1 MKRSALILG
10 ALTLAAA
17 LMPAAATGPPVRDL
31 GTVGTTYPVAEP
43 DALEEILE
51 AARKVDWSKV
61 FDRSKWAERLR
72 SFKPPQ
78 LPELPRAARDRVR
91 PVDLTWTLPFD
102 IPRVNSKG
110 EVVGVLYPK
119 GYAFNPL
126 EYVTYTKTLV
136 FVDGDD
142 PLQLRWLKASG
153 YARDP
158 NAVILL
164 TGGCYWEVS
173 RGLQR
178 PVFYALRPIVER
190 LKIEAVPSVARQRGN
205 VMEVREIDVEAF
217 FDRRASGSAASDST
231 SR

>member
-1 MKRSALILG
+1 MKRSALKLG

-102 IPRVNSKG
+102 IPRVNEKG
-110 EVVGVLYPK
+110 EIVGILYPR

-126 EYVTYTKTLV
+126 DYVTYPGVLV
-136 FVDGDD
+136 ILDGED
-142 PLQLRWLKASG
+142 PLQLSWFERSPYFDDPKA
-153 YARDP
+153 R
-158 NAVILL
+158 LL
-164 TGGCYWEVS
+164 IT
-173 RGLQR
+173 L
-178 PVFYALRPIVER
+178 PLIH
-190 LKIEAVPSVARQRGN
+190 I
-205 VMEVREIDVEAF
+205 
-217 FDRRASGSAASDST
+217 
-231 SR
+231 